1 MSVDHIDWVEIRRL
15 AVGLACR
22 VSAAYGRP
30 ASLDFQDFVQIGLLA
45 VLECAPRFDPSLG
58 FAFRTF
64 ARHRIQGA
72 MLDAAKVELR
82 RPYLTSDGDA
92 DCVTLPT
99 ESSDLPEAIAGLP
112 VYQQTVLLEHLAGTD
127 LKRLARTRRRSYHHI
142 RHTYLGAVALLR
154 RRLTRRALVLP
165 PSRRTPPASALRTAS
180 SA

>member
-1 MSVDHIDWVEIRRL
+1 MPVDHIDWVEIRRL

-30 ASLDFQDFVQIGLLA
+30 ATLDFEDFVQIGLLA

-72 MLDAAKVELR
+72 LIDAARVELR

-92 DCVTLPT
+92 DCVTLPV
-99 ESSDLPEAIAGLP
+99 EISDLPGAISALP
-112 VYQQTVLLEHLAGTD
+112 RYQRTVLLEHLAGTD
-127 LKRLARTRRRSYHHI
+127 LKRLARVRRKSYHHI
-142 RHTYLGAVALLR
+142 RHTYLDAVALLR
-154 RRLTRRALVLP
+154 RRLTRRPLVMP
-165 PSRRTPPASALRTAS
+165 PSTPRLTRAA
-180 SA
+180 